1 MMMMAGFMLLGLTM
15 AKLILARYILMVNL
29 TGKAKSAL
37 QMVVEI
43 LLLEEE
49 TAEEMATLD
58 SSMKSGS
65 GTKRWMRNSLKLF
78 QQARVHYP
86 QKYLMRTKMDYQTGG
101 KKNMTLTIQQPTRM
115 EMG

>member
-1 MMMMAGFMLLGLTM
+1 
-15 AKLILARYILMVNL
+15 
-29 TGKAKSAL
+29 
-37 QMVVEI
+37 MVVEI

-49 TAEEMATLD
+49 TAEETATLD

-65 GTKRWMRNSLKLF
+65 GTKRWMQNSLRLF
-78 QQARVHYP
+78 HQEQVHYP

-101 KKNMTLTIQQPTRM
+101 KKNMMLTILQQTRM